1 MIGKTAGGTPALRED
16 SDAMPTTE
24 CPQCRMPMPNA
35 MGKAYC
41 PQCGWNRGE
50 ADRQTRL
57 FLRLLPVLVVVFD
70 APLIVWIFVGHAEV
84 PVLAVLGL
92 VAIVPA
98 ILVVL
103 VVKGKI
109 RIGAFGN
116 GPGRPL

>member
-1 MIGKTAGGTPALRED
+1 MPA
-16 SDAMPTTE
+16 TE
-24 CPQCRMPMPNA
+24 CPQCHMPTANA

-50 ADRQTRL
+50 AEKQTRV
-57 FLRLLPVLVVVFD
+57 FLRLLPILVMLFD

-92 VAIVPA
+92 VAIVPV

-109 RIGAFGN
+109 RIGAI
-116 GPGRPL
+116 GRNSGRLT